1 MVMSEPQSTAP
12 QSPGEGFVAES
23 EPTVDPE
30 VAAVAETA
38 MPISAETPPWR
49 IRHRTTFRLL
59 IGVLI
64 LWLVGAG
71 ALMVFKHF

>member
-1 MVMSEPQSTAP
+1 MGMSDPQSSVP
-12 QSPGEGFVAES
+12 QSPGDGFVAES

-71 ALMVFKHF
+71 ALMVFKRF

>member
-1 MVMSEPQSTAP
+1 MSEPPSTAP
-12 QSPGEGFVAES
+12 ETAGEGFVAES

-38 MPISAETPPWR
+38 KPLSAEPPPWR
-49 IRHRTTFRLL
+49 VRHRTTFRLL

-71 ALMVFKHF
+71 ALMVFKRL

>member
-1 MVMSEPQSTAP
+1 
-12 QSPGEGFVAES
+12 
-23 EPTVDPE
+23 VDPE
-30 VAAVAETA
+30 VAAVAESA
-38 MPISAETPPWR
+38 KPISEETPPWR